1 MSSKRIIG
9 VLAGAGGVL
18 VLGAVGLRFV
28 ASDHPAAVHAPGVSD
43 TVSGP
48 RELSSGKSDIGSSD
62 GQPQPSPM
70 AKAPDQSQQPGHD
83 ARSLVSK
90 WRAQAPDDKL
100 LDLYEAIVAPSAPGA
115 HKPQH
120 DADLNGIM
128 DRLCSSEPDSARLAE
143 FFVEIMLDPRRDV
156 VQRDYAIQHLRV
168 VCRVLLDGNR
178 FADGGSGP
186 AAQMACDALMEVVP
200 ENTCCLAGTA
210 LLALAEI
217 AGRTPTVAPGA
228 VSRLAMDRAR
238 DTQAEDGIRVTA
250 LLVGA
255 RLQDPDALTVAW
267 QILDASD
274 RSSLRLAAISV
285 LAALGNQD
293 TVERLG
299 RMNAAADEMETKARN
314 AAIRKISGRKT

>member
-1 MSSKRIIG
+1 
-9 VLAGAGGVL
+9 
-18 VLGAVGLRFV
+18 
-28 ASDHPAAVHAPGVSD
+28 
-43 TVSGP
+43 
-48 RELSSGKSDIGSSD
+48 
-62 GQPQPSPM
+62 M
-70 AKAPDQSQQPGHD
+70 AKATVQPQEPGHD

-90 WRAQAPDDKL
+90 WRAQAPDDEL
-100 LDLYEAIVAPSAPGA
+100 LDLYEAILDPLAPGA
-115 HKPQH
+115 YKPQH

-128 DRLCSSEPDSARLAE
+128 DWLCGSEPDSARLAE

-186 AAQMACDALMEVVP
+186 AAQMACDALMEVVS

-217 AGRTPTVAPGA
+217 AGKTPAAAPET
-228 VSRLAMDRAR
+228 VSRLAVERAR
-238 DTQAEDGIRVTA
+238 DDQADEGIRVTA

-255 RLQDPDALTVAW
+255 RLQDPNALTVAW

-293 TVERLG
+293 TAERLG
-299 RMNAAADEMETKARN
+299 RMNADADERETKARD

>member
-9 VLAGAGGVL
+9 TMAGMGAVL

-28 ASDHPAAVHAPGVSD
+28 ASDHPAAVHVPEVSKVSRTGAAPPGRSD
-43 TVSGP
+43 TEQSA
-48 RELSSGKSDIGSSD
+48 
-62 GQPQPSPM
+62 GQTQFSPM
-70 AKAPDQSQQPGHD
+70 APVQSQQPGHD

-210 LLALAEI
+210 ILALAEI
-217 AGRTPTVAPGA
+217 AGKTPAAAPGA

-267 QILDASD
+267 QILDTSD

-293 TVERLG
+293 TAERLG
-299 RMNAAADEMETKARN
+299 RMNAAADEMETKARD